1 MLDNQTKLNLLS
13 LPKKVILKVMKKF
26 GLIIFIFLCN
36 ICFAQE
42 FIELQV
48 IGDLPLK
55 NPKSFD
61 RDKSGF
67 FYITDSGNNRIV
79 KVDSLGKI
87 ILTKGKYGWEN
98 GKFDLPIDIDASS
111 GLDIFVADFNNRR
124 VQRFDRS
131 LNFLSVFPNEE
142 NNLNFGYVSSSTFSS
157 QSDLIFLDSE
167 NGVLQKVGSDGK
179 FDETFEFAIGS
190 SEIQMQ
196 EPIRVRINKS
206 KKIVVLDK
214 KSLKL
219 FIFDYFGNFL
229 TDFGDKFLQKPITF
243 RIYNGEILVLDS
255 DLIYS
260 FNFSGGVNY
269 LIKIPQ
275 KEEIKGITDFLIFDG
290 KIAFLKMD
298 KILFWENFKKK

>member
-1 MLDNQTKLNLLS
+1 MNPSKLTIRKRLKKSFVSASWYLS
-13 LPKKVILKVMKKF
+13 LAM
-26 GLIIFIFLCN
+26 IFFCN
-36 ICFAQE
+36 FSFAQG
-42 FIELQV
+42 FKELK
-48 IGDLPLK
+48 ITGDLPLK

-61 RDKSGF
+61 RDGSGF

-79 KVDSLGKI
+79 KVDSSGRI

-124 VQRFDRS
+124 VQRFDRN
-131 LNFLSVFPNEE
+131 LNFLSVFPSEE
-142 NNLNFGYVSSSTFSS
+142 NNLSFGNVISSVLSS
-157 QSDLIFLDSE
+157 QGDLIFLDSE
-167 NGVLQKVGSDGK
+167 NGVLQKVGSDGE

-190 SEIQMQ
+190 SEIQLQ
-196 EPIRVRINKS
+196 EPVRVRVNKS

-229 TDFGDKFLQKPITF
+229 TDFGDKFLEKPITF
-243 RIYNGEILVLDS
+243 RIHNGEILVLDS

-269 LIKIPQ
+269 RMKIPQ
-275 KEEIKGITDFLIFDG
+275 EINGITDFLVFD
-290 KIAFLKMD
+290 KTLVLLQKD